1 MSMIGICKARA
12 PYRNML
18 SPRPSAARSCFQNPG
33 VILAKM
39 LKPGGSVWFV
49 LVFLAGSVLAQAP
62 FPQRSTFE
70 GQLSFV
76 LANDKLSLSIWE
88 RGGAIV
94 DLVLKD
100 DPEKLSPLWNPVR
113 LARELGQTRE
123 AVGSAGHFVCVD
135 GFGPPSTEELAAGI
149 PMHGEAHFEKWDVV
163 KAAKNGATTEI
174 AFRARLPIVQE
185 IFSRTFRIVE
195 GENVVYVDSTLENE
209 LGGDRPVAWAEHT
222 TIGSPFLSSGVA
234 LSSISGTRA
243 QNRPYQGTG
252 NPGAERR
259 LASGKDFT
267 WPMAQ
272 LVDGKLT
279 DLTAPPEGAHFL
291 DHATVL
297 VDPALKYGWVATVQ
311 TAKRLVLGYV
321 FRRTDYPW
329 VQNWGN
335 YPSSGK
341 FSRGLEFA
349 TQPYDEP
356 RRDAIAK
363 NGMFGAPTFRWL
375 PAKSAIH
382 TSFLMFY
389 AHTPADFGKVEN
401 VRFENGTIA
410 IEDGAKHKITL
421 PASLPLSDR
430 P

>member
-1 MSMIGICKARA
+1 MRLPFVLFGG
-12 PYRNML
+12 L
-18 SPRPSAARSCFQNPG
+18 
-33 VILAKM
+33 ILAQT
-39 LKPGGSVWFV
+39 PI
-49 LVFLAGSVLAQAP
+49 
-62 FPQRSTFE
+62 PQKSTFE
-70 GQLSFV
+70 RQPAVV
-76 LANDKLSLSIWE
+76 LANDKLSLSVWE

-94 DLVLKD
+94 NLVLKD

-123 AVGSAGHFVCVD
+123 AGGSAGHFVCVD
-135 GFGPPSTEELAAGI
+135 GFGQPSTEERASGM

-163 KAAKNGATTEI
+163 KAVKNGAVTEI
-174 AFRARLPIVQE
+174 AFRTRLPIVRE
-185 IFSRTFRIVE
+185 IFSRTFRLVD
-195 GENVVYVDSTLENE
+195 GENLVYVDSTLENE
-209 LGGDRPVAWAEHT
+209 LGVDRPVAWAEHT
-222 TIGSPFLSSGVA
+222 TIGSPFLASGVT

-267 WPMAQ
+267 WPRAP
-272 LVDGKLT
+272 LIDGKLT
-279 DLTAPPEGAHFL
+279 DLTAPPQGAHFL

-297 VDPALKYGWVATVQ
+297 VDPALKYGWIATVQ
-311 TAKRLVLGYV
+311 TDKHLILGYV

-335 YPSSGK
+335 YPSTGK
-341 FSRGLEFA
+341 FSRGLEFS

-356 RRDAIAK
+356 RQEAVAK

-389 AHTPADFGKVEN
+389 AHAPANFGQVES
-401 VRFENGTIA
+401 VRFDNGTIS
-410 IEDGAKHKITL
+410 IEDAAKHKIAL
-421 PASLPLSDR
+421 RASLPLSDQ

>member
-1 MSMIGICKARA
+1 M
-12 PYRNML
+12 
-18 SPRPSAARSCFQNPG
+18 
-33 VILAKM
+33 
-39 LKPGGSVWFV
+39 
-49 LVFLAGSVLAQAP
+49 AQAP
-62 FPQRSTFE
+62 IPEKGAFE
-70 GQLSFV
+70 GQPAFI

-88 RGGAIV
+88 RGGAMV
-94 DLVLKD
+94 HLVLKD
-100 DPEKLSPLWNPVR
+100 DPEQLSPLWNPVR

-123 AVGSAGHFVCVD
+123 AAGSAGHFVCVD
-135 GFGPPSTEELAAGI
+135 GFGQPSPEERAAGI
-149 PMHGEAHFEKWDVV
+149 PMHGEAHVVKWEVA
-163 KAAKNGATTEI
+163 KAAKTGAATEI

-185 IFSRTFRIVE
+185 IFSRTFRIVD
-195 GENVVYVDSTLENE
+195 GENVVYMDSTLENE
-209 LGGDRPVAWAEHT
+209 LGVDRPVAWAEHT
-222 TIGSPFLSSGVA
+222 TIGSPFLASGVA
-234 LSSISGTRA
+234 LSSVSGTRA

-267 WPMAQ
+267 WPMA
-272 LVDGKLT
+272 LRIDGKPT

-311 TAKRLVLGYV
+311 TARHLILGYV

-335 YPSSGK
+335 YPASGK

-356 RRDAIAK
+356 RSEAIAK
-363 NGMFGAPTFRWL
+363 NGMFGASTFRWL

-382 TSFLMFY
+382 SSFLMFY
-389 AHTPADFGKVEN
+389 AHTPSDFGKVEN
-401 VRFENGTIA
+401 VRFENGVIS
-410 IEDGAKHKITL
+410 IEDGAKHKIVL
-421 PASLPLSDR
+421 RASLPLSSQ

>member
-1 MSMIGICKARA
+1 LKLDKELRFALVLLASTA
-12 PYRNML
+12 
-18 SPRPSAARSCFQNPG
+18 SAQG
-33 VILAKM
+33 LAAK
-39 LKPGGSVWFV
+39 K
-49 LVFLAGSVLAQAP
+49 
-62 FPQRSTFE
+62 STFE
-70 GQLSFV
+70 GQPAIV
-76 LANDKLSLSIWE
+76 LENDKLSLSIWE
-88 RGGAIV
+88 RGGAMV
-94 DLVLKD
+94 ELVLRD

-113 LARELGQTRE
+113 FARELGQTRN
-123 AVGSAGHFVCVD
+123 ASGTAGHFVCVD
-135 GFGPPSTEELAAGI
+135 GFGQPSPAERAAGL
-149 PMHGEAHFEKWDVV
+149 PMHGEAHLEKWDVV
-163 KAAKNGATTEI
+163 KAGKTAGTSEI
-174 AFRARLPIVQE
+174 AFRARLPIVRE
-185 IFSRTFRIVE
+185 VFSRTFRIVD
-195 GENVVYVDSTLENE
+195 GDNVVYIDSTLENE
-209 LGGDRPVAWAEHT
+209 LGVDRPVAWAEHT
-222 TIGSPFLSSGVA
+222 TIGSPFLASGVT

-267 WPMAQ
+267 WPMAP
-272 LVDGKLT
+272 LIEGKLT

-297 VDPALKYGWVATVQ
+297 VDPSHKYGWIATVQ
-311 TAKRLVLGYV
+311 TAKHLILGYL

-335 YPSSGK
+335 YPSTGK
-341 FSRGLEFA
+341 FARGLEFS

-356 RRDAIAK
+356 RPDAIGK

-389 AHTPADFGKVEN
+389 ARTPADFEKVES
-401 VRFENGTIA
+401 VSLENGMIS
-410 IEDGAKHKITL
+410 IEGTVGHKITL
-421 PASLPLSDR
+421 RASLPLSDQ